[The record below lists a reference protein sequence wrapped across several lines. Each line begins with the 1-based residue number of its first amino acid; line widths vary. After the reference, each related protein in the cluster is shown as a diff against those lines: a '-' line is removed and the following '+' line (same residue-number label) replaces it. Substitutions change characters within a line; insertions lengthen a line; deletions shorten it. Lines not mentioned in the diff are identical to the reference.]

1 MLLLKGE
8 DMIEAKAFKVF
19 DDGTVIPIVAF
30 KARPISGGPGMTME
44 KEQKIMAR
52 AGYYGSAVEQVVV
65 VDLINHETQSDPF
78 GWKKSHG
85 RTMHLAHMALSG
97 REHPDFKFVA
107 KNFAFDELESGAVI
121 DVEYILGETN
131 EIKKFE

>member
-1 MLLLKGE
+1 
-8 DMIEAKAFKVF
+8 MIEAKAFKVV
-19 DDGTVIPIVAF
+19 DEGTVIPIVAF
-30 KARPISGGPGMTME
+30 KARPIGGGPGMAME

-52 AGYYGSAVEQVVV
+52 AGYYGTAAEQVIV

-78 GWKKSHG
+78 GWKKFHG

-97 REHPDFKFVA
+97 REHPDFVVERFRA
-107 KNFAFDELESGAVI
+107 CAFDALASGAVI